1 MGDEHRMY
9 SCFGTI
15 QANEIETYGNDL
27 KINTNTII
35 DGNLKLKGFLEEKNK
50 REIIF
55 DEQIDITSESN
66 QDIKSGIKIDFKPLE
81 NEYSYKLLV
90 IINDGE
96 FINKTEFLYGK
107 SICILWQCH
116 NNYSV
121 SLSISDDTLIIKL
134 KPRNK
139 ADIKNSI
146 YSIRI
151 KGHLRAEGF

>member
-1 MGDEHRMY
+1 MDDE
-9 SCFGTI
+9 SKICSSFDTI
-15 QANEIETYGNDL
+15 QVNEIETNGNDL
-27 KINTNTII
+27 KINANTSIF
-35 DGNLKLKGFLEEKNK
+35 GNLKINGSLEEKNK
-50 REIIF
+50 REVIF
-55 DEQIDITSESN
+55 DEEIDITSESN

-96 FINKTEFLYGK
+96 FINKTEFFYKK
-107 SICILWQCH
+107 SICILWQCG

-121 SLSISDDTLIIKL
+121 SLSIPDDKLIIKL

-151 KGHLRAEGF
+151 KITID

>member
-1 MGDEHRMY
+1 MSDEPKMY
-9 SCFGTI
+9 TCFDTI
-15 QANEIETYGNDL
+15 QANEIETFGNDL
-27 KINTNTII
+27 KINANTTIF
-35 DGNLKLKGFLEEKNK
+35 GNLKINGSLEEKNK
-50 REIIF
+50 REVIF

-90 IINDGE
+90 IINEGL

-107 SICILWQCH
+107 SICILQQCH
-116 NNYSV
+116 NNYPV
-121 SLSISDDTLIIKL
+121 SLSISGDKLIIKL

-146 YSIRI
+146 YLIRI
-151 KGHLRAEGF
+151 KITID

>member
-1 MGDEHRMY
+1 MCDEPKM
-9 SCFGTI
+9 CTCADI
-15 QANEIETYGNDL
+15 IKINEIETNGNDL
-27 KINTNTII
+27 KINANTTIA
-35 DGNLKLKGFLEEKNK
+35 GNLKINGFLEEENK

-55 DEQIDITSESN
+55 DEQIDIASDSN
-66 QDIKSGIKIDFKPLE
+66 QDFKSDIKIDFKPLE

-90 IINDGE
+90 IINEGE

-107 SICILWQCH
+107 SILILYQR
-116 NNYSV
+116 YIEYTV
-121 SLSISDDTLIIKL
+121 SLSISDDKLLIKL

-151 KGHLRAEGF
+151 KITID

>member
-1 MGDEHRMY
+1 MGDEPKMC
-9 SCFGTI
+9 SCVDVIKINGIESFGN
-15 QANEIETYGNDL
+15 NEL
-27 KINTNTII
+27 KINANTTIA
-35 DGNLKLKGFLEEKNK
+35 GNLKINVLLEENKK

-55 DEQIDITSESN
+55 KEQIDITSESN

-90 IINDGE
+90 IINEGE

-107 SICILWQCH
+107 SIAILYQR
-116 NNYSV
+116 YIEYTV
-121 SLSISDDTLIIKL
+121 SLSISDDKLLIKL

-139 ADIKNSI
+139 VDLKNSI

-151 KGHLRAEGF
+151 KITID

>member
-1 MGDEHRMY
+1 MSDEPKMY
-9 SCFGTI
+9 SCFDTI
-15 QANEIETYGNDL
+15 QANEIDTYGNEF
-27 KINTNTII
+27 KINANTSIF
-35 DGNLKLKGFLEEKNK
+35 GNSKINGVLEEKNK
-50 REIIF
+50 REVIF

-90 IINDGE
+90 IINEGL

-107 SICILWQCH
+107 SICILQQCH

-121 SLSISDDTLIIKL
+121 SLSISGDKLIIKL

-146 YSIRI
+146 YLIRI
-151 KGHLRAEGF
+151 KITID

>member
-9 SCFGTI
+9 SCFDTI
-15 QANEIETYGNDL
+15 QANEIETYGNEFKINANTTIAGNL
-27 KINTNTII
+27 KIN
-35 DGNLKLKGFLEEKNK
+35 GFLEEKKK

-55 DEQIDITSESN
+55 DERIDITSESN

-90 IINDGE
+90 IANDGDYV
-96 FINKTEFLYGK
+96 NKTEFIYKK

-116 NNYSV
+116 NNYLV
-121 SLSISDDTLIIKL
+121 SLSISDDKLIIKL

-151 KGHLRAEGF
+151 KITID

>member
-1 MGDEHRMY
+1 MSDEPKMC
-9 SCFGTI
+9 SCVDVIKT
-15 QANEIETYGNDL
+15 NEIETFGNEL
-27 KINTNTII
+27 KINANTSIA
-35 DGNLKLKGFLEEKNK
+35 GNLKINGILEEKNK
-50 REIIF
+50 REVIF
-55 DEQIDITSESN
+55 DEQIDITSDSN

-90 IINDGE
+90 IINEGE
-96 FINKTEFLYGK
+96 FINKTEFIYGK
-107 SICILWQCH
+107 SICILQQYH

-121 SLSISDDTLIIKL
+121 SLSISGDKLIIKL

-151 KGHLRAEGF
+151 KITID

>member
-1 MGDEHRMY
+1 MC
-9 SCFGTI
+9 SCVDVIKT
-15 QANEIETYGNDL
+15 NEIETFENDL
-27 KINTNTII
+27 KINANTNIA
-35 DGNLKLKGFLEEKNK
+35 GNLKINGSLEEKNK

-55 DEQIDITSESN
+55 DEQIDISSESK

-107 SICILWQCH
+107 SLCILRQCH

-121 SLSISDDTLIIKL
+121 SLSISDDKLIIKL

-151 KGHLRAEGF
+151 KITID

>member
-1 MGDEHRMY
+1 MGDEPKMY
-9 SCFGTI
+9 TCIDVIKT
-15 QANEIETYGNDL
+15 NEIETNGNEL
-27 KINTNTII
+27 KINADTII
-35 DGNLKLKGFLEEKNK
+35 SGNLKINGFLEEKNK
-50 REIIF
+50 REVIF

-90 IINDGE
+90 IINEGL

-107 SICILWQCH
+107 SICILQQCG

-121 SLSISDDTLIIKL
+121 SLSISDDKLLIIKL

-151 KGHLRAEGF
+151 KITID